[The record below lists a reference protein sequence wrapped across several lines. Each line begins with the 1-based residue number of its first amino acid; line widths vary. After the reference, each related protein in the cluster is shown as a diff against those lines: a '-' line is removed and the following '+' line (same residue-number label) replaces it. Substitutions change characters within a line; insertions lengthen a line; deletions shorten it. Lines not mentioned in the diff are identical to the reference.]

1 MHLSFIFAA
10 LVELPA
16 ASVPVII
23 NVVGRRW
30 SLFFLFL
37 FAGASCITY
46 AIVPP
51 GQILLSIDK
60 NARYFI

>member
-16 ASVPVII
+16 ATVPLNI
-23 NVVGRRW
+23 NFLGRRW
-30 SLFFLFL
+30 SLFALFL
-37 FAGASCITY
+37 LAGVACMTY

-51 GQILLSIDK
+51 GKYSCVLM
-60 NARYFI
+60 